1 MANGFLSQIAAS
13 RAGGRASGGLAG
25 LQIRRTGL
33 EEMRTIEDE
42 IRTMEEKLAEEE
54 ESARK
59 RESRRGRGR
68 LAGAIL
74 GGGLAALTGGG
85 SLLVTAAGAG
95 LGSAAGQELGSRGF
109 GTKAGIGSRKRYL
122 DKIRSGLA
130 ANEGMFHQ
138 GARKDV
144 ELKRSKIN
152 KFLGDA
158 DRQFNDSILA
168 SSISDAITAF
178 QVGKFAKGGGFKDI
192 FGKKDTTASQLATN
206 TSVGS
211 SNTLGAGTLD
221 KTTSGILDQFKF
233 NKKYFGDV
241 GGNNKLM
248 RDLIGDYA
256 IDNPFAFGG
265 GDSYASPNRSLYN
278 LFGNK

>member
-33 EEMRTIEDE
+33 AEMRTIEDE

-59 RESRRGRGR
+59 REGRRGRGR

-85 SLLVTAAGAG
+85 SLLVGLGAG
-95 LGSAAGQELGSRGF
+95 LGSAAGQELGARGF
-109 GTKAGIGSRKRYL
+109 GTAAGIGSRKRYL

-144 ELKRSKIN
+144 DLKRSKIN
-152 KFLGDA
+152 QFLRDA

-168 SSISDAITAF
+168 SSISDAMTGF
-178 QVGKFAKGGGFKDI
+178 QVSKFAKGGGFKNI
-192 FGKKDTTASQLATN
+192 FGKEDVIMPEAKMPALEKATGRGLLDIGRID
-206 TSVGS
+206 SGLS
-211 SNTLGAGTLD
+211 S
-221 KTTSGILDQFKF
+221 SG
-233 NKKYFGDV
+233 V
-241 GGNNKLM
+241 
-248 RDLIGDYA
+248 
-256 IDNPFAFGG
+256 FGG
-265 GDSYASPNRSLYN
+265 RFDPTGRQLFATDYNR
-278 LFGNK
+278 LFQLPSID

>member
-33 EEMRTIEDE
+33 AEMRTIEDE

-59 RESRRGRGR
+59 REGRRGRGR
-68 LAGAIL
+68 LAGALL

-85 SLLVTAAGAG
+85 SLLFTAAGAG
-95 LGSAAGQELGSRGF
+95 LGSAAGQELGARGF
-109 GTKAGIGSRKRYL
+109 GTAAGIGSRKRYL

-144 ELKRSKIN
+144 DLKRSKIN
-152 KFLGDA
+152 QFLRDA

-168 SSISDAITAF
+168 SSISDAMTAF
-178 QVGKFAKGGGFKDI
+178 QVHSFAQGGGFKNM
-192 FGKKDTTASQLATN
+192 FGKKPTASQLATN
-206 TSVGS
+206 STVGS
-211 SNTLGAGTLD
+211 GSSLAAGTLD
-221 KTTSGILDQFKF
+221 KATKNILEDFTF
-233 NKKYFGDV
+233 NKGFYGA
-241 GGNNKLM
+241 GGGATSYNS
-248 RDLIGDYA
+248 IV
-256 IDNPFAFGG
+256 NPSTFGG
-265 GDSYASPNRSLYN
+265 TNMSRGLYN
-278 LFGNK
+278 LMLPK

>member
-1 MANGFLSQIAAS
+1 MGNGFLSQIAAS

-42 IRTMEEKLAEEE
+42 IRTMEEKLAEEQ
-54 ESARK
+54 ESSRK

-68 LAGAIL
+68 FAGAIA
-74 GGGLAALTGGG
+74 GGLLAAATGGG
-85 SLLVTAAGAG
+85 SLLWTAAGAG
-95 LGSAAGQELGSRGF
+95 LGSAAGQEIGSRYSISGS
-109 GTKAGIGSRKRYL
+109 GIKSRKRYL

-192 FGKKDTTASQLATN
+192 FGKESAPSLLPDMSSQAAQIGKDQALLSGSQA
-206 TSVGS
+206 
-211 SNTLGAGTLD
+211 LD
-221 KTTSGILDQFKF
+221 KF
-233 NKKYFGDV
+233 
-241 GGNNKLM
+241 
-248 RDLIGDYA
+248 
-256 IDNPFAFGG
+256 IDPSAYAFGG
-265 GDSYASPNRSLYN
+265 SRDNNYMNFLKKISPNSPFIDILSN
-278 LFGNK
+278 N